1 MWINKNMTSAIL
13 GIIYAVSAYLIMRF
27 GFSDEISLGMYA
39 IVIIGGVIFI
49 LILFN
54 YILKYDFFKTNK
66 GE

>member
-1 MWINKNMTSAIL
+1 MWINKNITSIIL
-13 GIIYAVSAYLIMRF
+13 GIIYAVVAYLIMRF
-27 GFSDEISLGMYA
+27 LFPNEIPLGMYP

-49 LILFN
+49 IVLFN